1 MRAIN
6 LKTNHLTAPVGI
18 DAGPLFL
25 SWQCADGVCQT
36 AYEIQLTANGEM
48 LWHSGKTEGAAMH
61 ADVPAVGGSR
71 VSGCWRVRLWDEN
84 DVPGAWSE
92 ARFETGL
99 AQCDWV
105 GEWVDPETEPID
117 IPGDDAINAFARPNW
132 ERKQAE
138 KEAAGKGAAELY
150 KSHRPASYLRKSF
163 TASKGEARLYITAK
177 GLYTAWLNGKH
188 IGDMVLAPGSFTGNK
203 HLGAQTY
210 DVTALL
216 HEGENELLI
225 ALGDGWHRSTSGVD
239 GDRDLFG
246 DTLGVLF
253 QLEVDGKPV
262 CVSDDTMQA
271 TQCGPIRQNDMQQ
284 GEVYDARLEGELTGW
299 HGVRTYRDDL
309 PITGMNTVPILEHEA
324 FPG

>member
-25 SWQCADGVCQT
+25 SWQCADGVRQT

-92 ARFETGL
+92 ARFETSL

-138 KEAAGKGAAELY
+138 KQAAGKGELRID
-150 KSHRPASYLRKSF
+150 K
-163 TASKGEARLYITAK
+163 
-177 GLYTAWLNGKH
+177 N
-188 IGDMVLAPGSFTGNK
+188 
-203 HLGAQTY
+203 
-210 DVTALL
+210 
-216 HEGENELLI
+216 
-225 ALGDGWHRSTSGVD
+225 
-239 GDRDLFG
+239 
-246 DTLGVLF
+246 
-253 QLEVDGKPV
+253 
-262 CVSDDTMQA
+262 
-271 TQCGPIRQNDMQQ
+271 
-284 GEVYDARLEGELTGW
+284 
-299 HGVRTYRDDL
+299 
-309 PITGMNTVPILEHEA
+309 
-324 FPG
+324 

>member
-25 SWQCADGVCQT
+25 SWQCVDGVRQT

-61 ADVPAVGGSR
+61 ADVPAVVGSR

-84 DVPGAWSE
+84 DVLGAWSE

-138 KEAAGKGAAELY
+138 KEAAGKGAAESY
-150 KSHRPASYLRKSF
+150 KPHRPASYLRNQWDNGALDYYGLQFWIVEIDGKSHPYMRGMDGQYIVAIPERGALF
-163 TASKGEARLYITAK
+163 VRLGHKST
-177 GLYTAWLNGKH
+177 
-188 IGDMVLAPGSFTGNK
+188 
-203 HLGAQTY
+203 
-210 DVTALL
+210 DVYVGPHQA
-216 HEGENELLI
+216 
-225 ALGDGWHRSTSGVD
+225 
-239 GDRDLFG
+239 DLFRYFA
-246 DTLGVLF
+246 LASEIL
-253 QLEVDGKPV
+253 
-262 CVSDDTMQA
+262 
-271 TQCGPIRQNDMQQ
+271 
-284 GEVYDARLEGELTGW
+284 DARME
-299 HGVRTYRDDL
+299 
-309 PITGMNTVPILEHEA
+309 
-324 FPG
+324 

>member
-6 LKTNHLTAPVGI
+6 LKTNHLTVPVGI

-138 KEAAGKGAAELY
+138 KRSRGQGCSRVVQAPSSGIV
-150 KSHRPASYLRKSF
+150 PAQKL
-163 TASKGEARLYITAK
+163 
-177 GLYTAWLNGKH
+177 
-188 IGDMVLAPGSFTGNK
+188 
-203 HLGAQTY
+203 
-210 DVTALL
+210 
-216 HEGENELLI
+216 
-225 ALGDGWHRSTSGVD
+225 
-239 GDRDLFG
+239 
-246 DTLGVLF
+246 
-253 QLEVDGKPV
+253 
-262 CVSDDTMQA
+262 
-271 TQCGPIRQNDMQQ
+271 
-284 GEVYDARLEGELTGW
+284 
-299 HGVRTYRDDL
+299 HGVQGRGTAVYHGQGIVR
-309 PITGMNTVPILEHEA
+309 GMVERKAHW
-324 FPG
+324 